1 MELDTVRCSTPLGF
15 CSVKIIRPG
24 YKQSSLLLGASL
36 MNKKSFVAIC
46 AAARARGLI
55 LTNENQIFE
64 KNIVFCCFKI
74 ETLVYGNAT
83 IRSGPNAIKLFTHV
97 IDECL

>member
-36 MNKKSFVAIC
+36 MNKKKFC
-46 AAARARGLI
+46 GNLRGC
-55 LTNENQIFE
+55 ES
-64 KNIVFCCFKI
+64 
-74 ETLVYGNAT
+74 AW
-83 IRSGPNAIKLFTHV
+83 PNSH
-97 IDECL
+97 E